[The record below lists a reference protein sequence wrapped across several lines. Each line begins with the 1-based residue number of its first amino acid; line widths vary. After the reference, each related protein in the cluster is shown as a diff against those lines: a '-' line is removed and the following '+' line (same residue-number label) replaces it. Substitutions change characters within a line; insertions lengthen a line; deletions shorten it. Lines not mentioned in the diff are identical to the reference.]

1 MSLSMTS
8 RHLVIAS
15 SARINT
21 RQMRK
26 KYIFCLSKETP
37 DHIIQPKDMKI
48 WEKYSGSAKKR
59 KQGEY
64 ILSFE
69 LIE

>member
-1 MSLSMTS
+1 MK
-8 RHLVIAS
+8 RCPLVIAS
-15 SARINT
+15 SARIRR

-26 KYIFCLSKETP
+26 KYIFCLSKEALS
-37 DHIIQPKDMKI
+37 HIIQPKDMKI

-59 KQGEY
+59 KRREY

-69 LIE
+69 LIK